1 MAGPDSVWVAMRI
14 RIISLLAVFP
24 VFAAS
29 AVEPISVS
37 GLKEGE
43 SLEIRYSS
51 HGCFHS
57 MTELI
62 EISGGTVK
70 FSELKMKWD
79 DEAKKEIEVER
90 KADGVLKL
98 EKGDDAKLDKLLEF
112 YASGPGGGCTTVD
125 TIMIRHLRNGKCVR
139 SELYEDGSCGTY
151 EMDGVLTLPVLMA
164 KRVKAG

>member
-1 MAGPDSVWVAMRI
+1 MASTVSVGIAMKI
-14 RIISLLAVFP
+14 RIISLLAVFS
-24 VFAAS
+24 VFTAS
-29 AVEPISVS
+29 AADPISVS
-37 GLKEGE
+37 ALKEGE
-43 SLEIRYSS
+43 TLEIRYSS

-79 DEAKKEIEVER
+79 DEAKKAIEVER

-98 EKGDDAKLDKLLEF
+98 EKGDDAKLDKLFEF
-112 YASGPGGGCTTVD
+112 YASGSKGGCTTVD
-125 TIMIRHLRNGKCVR
+125 TIMIRLLRNGKCVR

-151 EMDGVLTLPVLMA
+151 DLDGVLTLPALMA